1 MIIIKN
7 NNIIKTKKIF
17 DLNGKKTLKR
27 GPFGSALKKSFFVK
41 SGFKVYEQKNAIRKN
56 LNDGNYYIDIEKFN
70 ELKSFN
76 VLPKDIIIS
85 CSGTV
90 GEVYCIPENA
100 PAGVINQAL
109 LRIRLSEKD
118 YSLYYYYY
126 FSSEKF
132 KSKLLQDAMGG
143 VIKNI
148 SGIEDLNNIEI
159 IDIDYDEQVKIAHLL
174 ELQKNQVN
182 NIKTLLE
189 KIEIRNNY
197 YADKLLSGELSIDE
211 KGNIY
216 NNKEIFRTL
225 KLDEIF
231 NFKMGQTILNKDIT
245 IEKHSEEE
253 VPVFSAT
260 EKNKVFGYIHISKVK
275 FPLNENDIIIS
286 ARGTIGYPKIN
297 DIKIKTSTQ
306 TTIQM
311 ISKGTVSSYIV
322 KKIMENKKE
331 YYFAS
336 EGAAVPQLTISTLSN
351 KTINIVENNLS
362 VEVFLKKLDSE
373 KSKVEKL
380 LELEEK
386 RFEWLSDTLLSGE
399 YIIED

>member
-1 MIIIKN
+1 M
-7 NNIIKTKKIF
+7 
-17 DLNGKKTLKR
+17 KTLKLREICDVKR
-27 GPFGSALKKSFFVK
+27 GSSPRPKGDPKYFGGNIPRLT
-41 SGFKVYEQKNAIRKN
+41 IRDVTR
-56 LNDGNYYIDIEKFN
+56 DGKYVSPKIDFLTEEGAKYGRF
-70 ELKSFN
+70 S
-76 VLPKDIIIS
+76 PKGTLTMSI
-85 CSGTV
+85 SGTIGAV
-90 GEVYCIPENA
+90 SFLNIDASVHDGFVLFDN
-100 PAGVINQAL
+100 IN
-109 LRIRLSEKD
+109 K
-118 YSLYYYYY
+118 
-126 FSSEKF
+126 
-132 KSKLLQDAMGG
+132 
-143 VIKNI
+143 
-148 SGIEDLNNIEI
+148 I
-159 IDIDYDEQVKIAHLL
+159 IDIDYLYYFLKNYNYNDLILDGGIFKNLTTDIIKDIEIKIP
-174 ELQKNQVN
+174 EIKIQKKIINKFLN
-182 NIKTLLE
+182 EEKKIIKLKKLLE
-189 KIEIRNNY
+189 KIEIRNQY

-260 EKNKVFGYIHISKVK
+260 EKDKVFGYIHISKVK

-386 RFEWLSDTLLSGE
+386 RFEWLSDKLLSGE